1 MNGGKPIL
9 IVDGEKNIRLTLST
23 SWETLGVNTDSPE
36 DGKEALDAITRY
48 VRRNR
53 LPPVIENFVPI
64 YYTATQA

>member
-1 MNGGKPIL
+1 MNGGRPIL
-9 IVDGEKNIRLTLST
+9 IVDGEKNIQLTLST

-48 VRRNR
+48 VGRNG
-53 LPPVIENFVPI
+53 LPPVIENFVSI